1 VITKVKFNN
10 LILERKIREFLEED
24 CNFSDISSSIIPE
37 SAISSA
43 KIITKSSGYI
53 SGLEELNLI
62 YDILNVSVNLIKKD
76 GDRVKRGDILAHLK
90 GETQAILFGERTAL
104 NLLSHMSA
112 ITTTTRKYVEIIKTS
127 GKAVKIACTRKT
139 LPGLRIFEKKAV
151 FLGGGETHRFSLDD
165 MILLKDTHLKYYD
178 GNIEKMMIEIEK
190 SASFTKKIEIEI
202 ERVEDVLIA
211 AKFGADII
219 MLDNMNPDQVEDAI
233 STLKKNKV
241 RGMVIVEV
249 SGGITLDNI
258 VDYVIAEP
266 DIISSSELTQ
276 FPSEKVDISLRF
288 D

>member
-1 VITKVKFNN
+1 MITKVKFNN

-24 CNFSDISSSIIPE
+24 CHFSDISSSIIPE
-37 SAISSA
+37 NAISTA

-62 YDILNVSVNLIKKD
+62 YDILNVSVKLIKKD
-76 GDRVKRGDILAHLK
+76 GDRVKKGDVLAHLK
-90 GETQAILFGERTAL
+90 GETQSILFGERTAL
-104 NLLSHMSA
+104 NLLYHMSA
-112 ITTTTRKYVEIIKTS
+112 ITTTTRKYVEIIKNS

-165 MILLKDTHLKYYD
+165 MILLKDTHLKYYN
-178 GNIEKMMIEIEK
+178 GNIEEMMIEIKK

-233 STLKKNKV
+233 STLKRNKV

-249 SGGITLDNI
+249 SGGITLENI